1 MAKKRRKSKIV
12 LPLWLAVLLVIL
24 IVVALY
30 YCYAKGYIKF
40 PDNNIASEDSGDASF
55 MDNAPAP
62 GNGNLN
68 IYFLDIGQ
76 GDCIFII
83 YPDGKT
89 MIIDAGENKSY
100 VKDKISAAAKKLNI
114 EEFDYLL
121 LTHADADHAGSMKY
135 VFDNFKIKK
144 VFRPNVHST
153 KAEAASLREG
163 LNPKKINGGVTQSS
177 ATYYNFLY
185 SIQTEEGCEEEIFNF
200 ESDFSG
206 TYTTGETS
214 LEYTFDFLTPT
225 AERTE
230 IFYSNANDYSPIVN
244 LSYNGVNVCL
254 TGDAEA
260 KAEQEYL
267 SVYGSKYD
275 YDVLKVGHHGALT
288 STSQGFL
295 NAVKPEYAVI
305 SCGTGNKYNH
315 PRQGILDRLNALKCK
330 VFRTDTN
337 GDILLSISSE
347 SDYKISIEKFYLE
360 KTDISNNFVGADANK

>member
-55 MDNAPAP
+55 MDNAPSA

-121 LTHADADHAGSMKY
+121 LTHADADRS
-135 VFDNFKIKK
+135 
-144 VFRPNVHST
+144 
-153 KAEAASLREG
+153 
-163 LNPKKINGGVTQSS
+163 
-177 ATYYNFLY
+177 
-185 SIQTEEGCEEEIFNF
+185 EE
-200 ESDFSG
+200 
-206 TYTTGETS
+206 
-214 LEYTFDFLTPT
+214 
-225 AERTE
+225 RR
-230 IFYSNANDYSPIVN
+230 
-244 LSYNGVNVCL
+244 
-254 TGDAEA
+254 
-260 KAEQEYL
+260 
-267 SVYGSKYD
+267 
-275 YDVLKVGHHGALT
+275 VG
-288 STSQGFL
+288 
-295 NAVKPEYAVI
+295 KE
-305 SCGTGNKYNH
+305 C
-315 PRQGILDRLNALKCK
+315 
-330 VFRTDTN
+330 
-337 GDILLSISSE
+337 
-347 SDYKISIEKFYLE
+347 
-360 KTDISNNFVGADANK
+360 